1 MKQKI
6 FKILDEL
13 VIEYQNFEHKP
24 AFSCEDAK
32 WINIPGKRVKSLFIR
47 NKKATKYYMIVLED
61 KKSFNSNLARKLLQ
75 ENKLTF
81 ASEERMVNTIWV
93 RPGHV
98 SPFALIN
105 NKEKNVEVIFD
116 SSLKDCL
123 IWFHPGQNDN
133 TTVLS
138 LQDVEKFLNYIWN
151 KFRYLEL

>member
-13 VIEYQNFEHKP
+13 GIEYQNFEHQP

-32 WINIPGKRVKSLFIR
+32 WIDIPWKRVKSLFIR

-81 ASEERMVNTIWV
+81 ASEERMINTIWIK
-93 RPGHV
+93 PGHV

-105 NKEKNVEVIFD
+105 NEENNVEVIFD
-116 SSLKDCL
+116 ENLKDCL

-133 TTVLS
+133 TTVLR

-151 KFRYLEL
+151 EFRYLEL